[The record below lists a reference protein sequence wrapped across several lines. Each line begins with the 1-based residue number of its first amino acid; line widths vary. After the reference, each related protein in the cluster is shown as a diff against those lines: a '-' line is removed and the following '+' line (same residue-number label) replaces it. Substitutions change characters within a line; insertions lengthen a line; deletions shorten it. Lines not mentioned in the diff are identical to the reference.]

1 MSGFFRFILKQRY
14 LIVFI
19 VLTLVVLGAYSWK
32 ELPIDA
38 FPDVSNTQVMILTE
52 TPGLA
57 PTDVEQQ
64 ITFPIE
70 IQMNGLPGVREVRSL
85 SKSGF
90 SQVIVVFEDNYDTYF
105 TRQIVFER
113 LQLAK
118 EDLPPGVEPEM
129 GPISTGLGEIYQYT
143 LESDTKTAMEL
154 RTIQDWIISRQLRTI
169 PGVNEVNSFGGFVK
183 QYQVLVKPEIVNKY
197 KITIKDVYEAIS
209 ANNANAGG
217 NFIIKGWEQNYIRGV
232 GLINSISDIEHIVLH
247 AEDGTPL
254 FIKDVADV
262 QIGHMTRQGAVT
274 RDGQGEAVAGM
285 VIMLK
290 GENSKEVVDRVKKK
304 IPEIQKSLPKDVK
317 INAFYD
323 RTSLIQ
329 SCVSTIKNALFQGGI
344 FVILIL
350 FIFLWNFRAAIIVA
364 LALPLSALIAF
375 ILMNKY
381 NVTANLMSLGGMAVA
396 IGIIVDGAIVFAEN
410 IVRHLRDPEN
420 SKLPKIEIIKNASVE
435 VVRPVFFSILIIIIV
450 FFPLF
455 TLEQME
461 GKMFKPLAL
470 TLCFT
475 MLGSLIVAIIFVPV
489 FSLIILPKKQGGR
502 NPVVKLLNKIYLP
515 LLKGALKFRG
525 PVLIGV
531 VIIFIASMA
540 LIPKIGVEFLPS
552 LDEGAIAINIVRL
565 PTASLDGSKKVT
577 TEIEKRLLEFDEVK
591 TIVTKTGRAEIS
603 EDPMGPEQNDMFIML
618 KPYSQWKSGR
628 TKKDLIKDIEE
639 EFNKIPGIRASFS
652 QPIALRVNELI
663 SGIKSDVA
671 IKVFGPDIDILKE
684 KADSISGVLLG
695 IQGASDVKVEQI
707 SGLEQIDIQINRKQ
721 IARHKINVEDVNN
734 IIEIAIGGKVATTVV
749 EEQMRFGILVRYPE
763 YARKDIKT
771 IENILV
777 PSPLGHQ
784 VPLASLAS
792 IKLVA
797 APAQI
802 SRENGMRRVVIECNV
817 RERDMGGFIKEVQS
831 GIKDIQ
837 NDLPA
842 GYYIDFG
849 GQFEN
854 QQRAMKKLMIVVP
867 ISIFLIFLMLFTG
880 FQSIKSA
887 FLVLA
892 NLPFALVGGILAIY
906 FLEIN
911 LSVSAAIGF
920 IALFGMAVANGMVLI
935 SFLNQLKKQ
944 GLTVGQAILE
954 GCSLRLRPL
963 LMTSL
968 TTLLGLLPII
978 YATGAGSEIQRPLA
992 IVVLGGLISSLALTL
1007 FVLPVLYSIFMR
1019 NEPKCER

>member
-1 MSGFFRFILKQRY
+1 
-14 LIVFI
+14 
-19 VLTLVVLGAYSWK
+19 
-32 ELPIDA
+32 
-38 FPDVSNTQVMILTE
+38 
-52 TPGLA
+52 
-57 PTDVEQQ
+57 
-64 ITFPIE
+64 
-70 IQMNGLPGVREVRSL
+70 
-85 SKSGF
+85 
-90 SQVIVVFEDNYDTYF
+90 
-105 TRQIVFER
+105 
-113 LQLAK
+113 
-118 EDLPPGVEPEM
+118 
-129 GPISTGLGEIYQYT
+129 
-143 LESDTKTAMEL
+143 
-154 RTIQDWIISRQLRTI
+154 
-169 PGVNEVNSFGGFVK
+169 
-183 QYQVLVKPEIVNKY
+183 
-197 KITIKDVYEAIS
+197 
-209 ANNANAGG
+209 
-217 NFIIKGWEQNYIRGV
+217 
-232 GLINSISDIEHIVLH
+232 
-247 AEDGTPL
+247 
-254 FIKDVADV
+254 
-262 QIGHMTRQGAVT
+262 
-274 RDGQGEAVAGM
+274 
-285 VIMLK
+285 
-290 GENSKEVVDRVKKK
+290 
-304 IPEIQKSLPKDVK
+304 
-317 INAFYD
+317 
-323 RTSLIQ
+323 
-329 SCVSTIKNALFQGGI
+329 
-344 FVILIL
+344 
-350 FIFLWNFRAAIIVA
+350 WNFRAAIIVA

-749 EEQMRFGILVRYPE
+749 EEQMRFGILVR
-763 YARKDIKT
+763 
-771 IENILV
+771 
-777 PSPLGHQ
+777 
-784 VPLASLAS
+784 
-792 IKLVA
+792 
-797 APAQI
+797 
-802 SRENGMRRVVIECNV
+802 
-817 RERDMGGFIKEVQS
+817 
-831 GIKDIQ
+831 
-837 NDLPA
+837 
-842 GYYIDFG
+842 
-849 GQFEN
+849 
-854 QQRAMKKLMIVVP
+854 
-867 ISIFLIFLMLFTG
+867 
-880 FQSIKSA
+880 
-887 FLVLA
+887 
-892 NLPFALVGGILAIY
+892 
-906 FLEIN
+906 
-911 LSVSAAIGF
+911 
-920 IALFGMAVANGMVLI
+920 
-935 SFLNQLKKQ
+935 
-944 GLTVGQAILE
+944 
-954 GCSLRLRPL
+954 
-963 LMTSL
+963 
-968 TTLLGLLPII
+968 
-978 YATGAGSEIQRPLA
+978 
-992 IVVLGGLISSLALTL
+992 
-1007 FVLPVLYSIFMR
+1007 
-1019 NEPKCER
+1019 